1 MRGEV
6 SIRTAGPEDAGAIA
20 YVHVESWRTT
30 YAGIVPTAYLAGLDV
45 TLRTKMWSSWLGGET
60 LVLVAELD
68 GKIVG
73 FAHGGPNRHP
83 VETCDAELYAIY
95 LLRETHGHGIGTA
108 LLHAMAAALVER
120 NFNSMAV
127 WVLEQNRSRV
137 FYERAGARLA
147 RSKVIEVGGVKLME
161 VAYCW
166 PHLKAVALLT

>member
-30 YAGIVPTAYLAGLDV
+30 YAGIVPAAYLAGLDE

-73 FAHGGPNRHP
+73 FAHFGPR
-83 VETCDAELYAIY
+83 
-95 LLRETHGHGIGTA
+95 IGP
-108 LLHAMAAALVER
+108 LP
-120 NFNSMAV
+120 
-127 WVLEQNRSRV
+127 
-137 FYERAGARLA
+137 
-147 RSKVIEVGGVKLME
+147 
-161 VAYCW
+161 W
-166 PHLKAVALLT
+166 PRTPAWCRCF